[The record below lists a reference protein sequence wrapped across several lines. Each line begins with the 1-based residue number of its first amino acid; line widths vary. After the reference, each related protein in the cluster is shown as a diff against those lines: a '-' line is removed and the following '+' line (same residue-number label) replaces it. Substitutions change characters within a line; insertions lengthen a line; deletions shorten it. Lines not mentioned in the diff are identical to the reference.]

1 MKIAIMTLQPY
12 ANMGGILQAYA
23 LQKVVKDM
31 GHNCLHLCWWAMPYS
46 KAKLLQQSL
55 VQCMNL
61 LPKGVQKWM
70 YCRLPETINRPL
82 SKAIISK
89 NTYQFIYKYVSY
101 CHKPI
106 SELSCT
112 DFDAFIAGSD
122 QLWRYFERTFDWR
135 TFLDFTQD
143 WDVIRLSYAASFGK
157 NNIDDYPWEYK
168 EKVKFL
174 LKKFKAISVRENSG
188 IAICKNELGVNA
200 IQLIDPTLL
209 LTADDYRKLVIVY
222 DKPLTTYKGLMCYVL
237 DKSETVDKL
246 VEKVSNAKGIE
257 SFHTN
262 SNIDDKSLPPFQRI
276 QMPVEQWLKS
286 FDDADCVITDSFHAC
301 VFSIIFH
308 KPFLVIGNKQRGMT
322 RFESLLEL
330 FDLQHCLVDET
341 QIDNVQ
347 MPVIDYEAVDIK
359 LKTLQAVAFK
369 FLKHNLTK

>member
-1 MKIAIMTLQPY
+1 MNVAIITLQPY
-12 ANMGGILQAYA
+12 ANMGGVLQAYA

-31 GHNCLHLCWWAMPYS
+31 GHKCYQLCWWTIPYP

-70 YCRLPETINRPL
+70 YYRLPDAINRPL
-82 SKAIISK
+82 SKAVISK

-101 CHKPI
+101 YPKPI
-106 SELSCT
+106 SKLLAT
-112 DFDAFIAGSD
+112 DFDAFITGSD

-143 WDVIRLSYAASFGK
+143 WDVTRLSYAASFGK
-157 NNIDDYPWEYK
+157 DNIDDYPKAYK
-168 EKVKFL
+168 EEVKVL
-174 LKKFKAISVRENSG
+174 LKKYKAISVREKSG
-188 IAICKNELGVNA
+188 IAICKDDLGVNA

-209 LTADDYRKLVIVY
+209 LMADDYRKLVAAY
-222 DKPLTTYKGLMCYVL
+222 KKTLTTYKGLMCYVL
-237 DKSETVDKL
+237 DESESVNKL
-246 VEKVSNAKGIE
+246 VEKISNAKGLE

-262 SNIDDKSLPPFQRI
+262 SNIDDKLLPPFERI

-308 KPFLVIGNKQRGMT
+308 KPFLVIGNKQRGMA

-330 FDLQHCLVDET
+330 FDLQYCLVDED

-347 MPVIDYEAVDIK
+347 MPVIDYAAVDTK
-359 LKTLQAVAFK
+359 LRTLQVAAFEY
-369 FLKHNLTK
+369 LKNNLIK